1 MSEFDDKLGA
11 ILGDADA
18 MGRIMEL
25 AQSLS
30 APKPVGEGEVPAQSM
45 EETGRDVRLLSALRP
60 YLKGP
65 REQRLDE
72 AVRLLRLTKLLPL
85 LQEQGILTGTGGNS
99 HGG

>member
-30 APKPVGEGEVPAQSM
+30 APKPVEEGEVPAQPM

-60 YLKGP
+60 YLKP
-65 REQRLDE
+65 ERQFRVDRTLEMLSMIRM
-72 AVRLLRLTKLLPL
+72 LRKLK
-85 LQEQGILTGTGGNS
+85 
-99 HGG
+99 

>member
-1 MSEFDDKLGA
+1 MSEFDEKLGA

-30 APKPVGEGEVPAQSM
+30 APKTGEEEGLPQPM

-60 YLKGP
+60 YLRPERQCKVD
-65 REQRLDE
+65 RTLEMLSMIRM
-72 AVRLLRLTKLLPL
+72 VRKLR
-85 LQEQGILTGTGGNS
+85 
-99 HGG
+99 

>member
-1 MSEFDDKLGA
+1 MSEFDEKLGA

-30 APKPVGEGEVPAQSM
+30 APKPVEEGEVTSLSV

-60 YLKGP
+60 YLKP
-65 REQRLDE
+65 ERQFRVDRTLEMLSMIRM
-72 AVRLLRLTKLLPL
+72 LRKLK
-85 LQEQGILTGTGGNS
+85 
-99 HGG
+99 

>member
-1 MSEFDDKLGA
+1 MSEFDEKLGA

-30 APKPVGEGEVPAQSM
+30 APKTGEEEGLPQPM

-60 YLKGP
+60 YLKES
-65 REQRLDE
+65 RRMRLDRALE
-72 AVRLLRLTKLLPL
+72 LLQLLRLLK
-85 LQEQGILTGTGGNS
+85 GNRE
-99 HGG
+99 

>member
-1 MSEFDDKLGA
+1 MSEFDEKLGA

-30 APKPVGEGEVPAQSM
+30 TPKPVEEGEVLPQSM

-60 YLKGP
+60 YLKP
-65 REQRLDE
+65 ERQFRVDRTLEMLSMIRM
-72 AVRLLRLTKLLPL
+72 LRKLK
-85 LQEQGILTGTGGNS
+85 
-99 HGG
+99 